1 MQTIWGR
8 LGSAVIG
15 AATGLAIIALAIPL
29 FLNPV
34 WVPFEQDRTQAMAWT
49 GFDAS
54 RLSAATGSILHDL
67 VIGPPAFDVAID
79 GRPVLD
85 ERERQHMR
93 DVRGVFIGFYVLTI
107 AAVLGALFVIVRRR
121 ASAAGRA
128 STWAA
133 VRAGAIG
140 LAVGLVVVGAVA
152 TVAFDAL
159 FETFHRVF
167 FPGGS
172 YTFDPR
178 TERLVQ
184 LFPFDFWQ
192 ETALVLGVVC
202 LVGAGLVAA
211 FAHRRVH
218 TARWVEGIARAD
230 PATVATR

>member
-1 MQTIWGR
+1 MQTIWGG
-8 LGSAVIG
+8 LGSAAIG
-15 AATGLAIIALAIPL
+15 AATGLSIIALAIPL

-49 GFDAS
+49 GFDAT

-67 VIGPPAFDVAID
+67 VIGPPAFDVAVD

-93 DVRGVFIGFYVLTI
+93 DVRGVFIGFYALTI
-107 AAVLGALFVIVRRR
+107 VAMVGAVIVMARRR
-121 ASAAGRA
+121 ASAAGRT

-167 FPGGS
+167 FAGGS

-184 LFPFDFWQ
+184 LFPFDFWR

-202 LVGAGLVAA
+202 LVVAGLVAA
-211 FAHRRVH
+211 VAHRRVH
-218 TARWVEGIARAD
+218 AARSETGPSRSD
-230 PATVATR
+230 PATVAAR